1 MQDNIIVKPSV
12 EKQFDRFLRQGRV
25 LFFSAPCGFGKTAV
39 AEALLSSREVLR
51 LPADS
56 AGFKLP
62 SAEADWQILLL
73 DDLQDMQ
80 GGAGLECPV
89 RTDPCLPRAPLRPAL
104 PRHAAG
110 EPHGLSIHGADDGA
124 GGRRPAL

>member
-1 MQDNIIVKPSV
+1 MQNNIIVKPST
-12 EKQFDRFLRQGRV
+12 EQQFDRFLRQGRA

-39 AEALLSSREVLR
+39 AEALLSGREVLR
-51 LPADS
+51 LSADS
-56 AGFKLP
+56 ADFSLP

-73 DDLQDMQ
+73 DDLQDM
-80 GGAGLECPV
+80 ERPV
-89 RTDPCLPRAPLRPAL
+89 RADPRLSRAPLRPAL

-110 EPHGLSIHGADDGA
+110 ESHGLPIHGPDDGA

>member
-1 MQDNIIVKPSV
+1 MTENIIIKPSV
-12 EKQFDRFLRQGRV
+12 QKRFDSFMAHGRV

-39 AEALLSSREVLR
+39 AEALLSSREALR

-56 AGFKLP
+56 AGSKLP

-80 GGAGLECPV
+80 EEQDWNAC
-89 RTDPCLPRAPLRPAL
+89 AN
-104 PRHAAG
+104 
-110 EPHGLSIHGADDGA
+110 
-124 GGRRPAL
+124 

>member
-56 AGFKLP
+56 AGSKLP

-80 GGAGLECPV
+80 EEQDWNALFAQGIPV
-89 RTDPCLPRAPLRPAL
+89 LLLLHILQIVPQ
-104 PRHAAG
+104 
-110 EPHGLSIHGADDGA
+110 
-124 GGRRPAL
+124 

>member
-56 AGFKLP
+56 VGSKLP

-80 GGAGLECPV
+80 EEQDWNALCE
-89 RTDPCLPRAPLRPAL
+89 RPC
-104 PRHAAG
+104 G
-110 EPHGLSIHGADDGA
+110 WE
-124 GGRRPAL
+124 RRG

>member
-1 MQDNIIVKPSV
+1 MQDNIIVKPFV

-73 DDLQDMQ
+73 DDLQNMQ
-80 GGAGLECPV
+80 
-89 RTDPCLPRAPLRPAL
+89 TDPCLSRAPLRPAL

-124 GGRRPAL
+124 GG

>member
-51 LPADS
+51 LSADS
-56 AGFKLP
+56 AG
-62 SAEADWQILLL
+62 SS
-73 DDLQDMQ
+73 
-80 GGAGLECPV
+80 C
-89 RTDPCLPRAPLRPAL
+89 PLRRL
-104 PRHAAG
+104 T
-110 EPHGLSIHGADDGA
+110 
-124 GGRRPAL
+124 GRSYCGTIGRICRRSRTGMPCAS